1 MNAFGILCIITA
13 ITTFGIALF
22 CIYKGR
28 TNLSAR
34 ALAGIAIS
42 GGTWALAGSVFSN
55 IQISS
60 YNLALFWWQVGY
72 TGVIFTIVFFV
83 HFIISY
89 LKLNKRWFILLTYLL
104 GFIFLF
110 LNWYKNS
117 YLFLGNLSFSF
128 NQFYWHDW
136 LKHKGLIWFI
146 FYILFY
152 WILLGYSFLLLIK
165 TYRTSTGILRN
176 QLKYFIL
183 GSIIGFVGAELQFLV
198 DFGVNIY
205 PHYIIL
211 ISLSPALYAYAIVK
225 HQLLDITV
233 AITRATIF
241 ALVYGF
247 TFGLPFAVFFLWKQ
261 QVHYLYTTYPWAIPA
276 SLMGYAALAT
286 ISPFIYIRLERKVY
300 YAIFGDY
307 SSKLRVLTETSRE
320 VIERGFENAL
330 DLAGTIPD
338 HIISF
343 YDKIMRQK
351 VNHAFYLLREGG
363 YFTLHHGNMK
373 CDKHEEGMKF
383 GHGNAVVRWFTET
396 REQLVQKKLIKG
408 KDNNILEKEA
418 LTSLIAE
425 VSQKAKFEEYKE
437 ELKDLQKDMELLESV
452 IFLPSYYKD
461 ELMGIL
467 ALGEKKGGFYRPEEM
482 ETLRKLAENAA
493 MVFKGSQLTASV
505 VEADNIK
512 KLGRAKSEF
521 FANVSHELRT
531 PLTNIILPIQNIL
544 EKIGHKITPENREEK
559 EAMLRNAH
567 KLLKRINEIL
577 DISKLESGK
586 MQIRVSLR
594 DINSILEDIVA
605 VSSIGAKEM
614 EIDLL
619 FTPDNT
625 VSQIYVDTEKI
636 EKVFSNLV
644 SNALKFTNPKG
655 KVEIKTKE
663 EDDHIEVSVSDTGI
677 GIAHDDLPSIFERFR
692 QVDSSSS
699 RKYEG
704 TGIGLSLVKELVEL
718 HHGSIEV
725 SSELGKGT
733 TFTARLLKGKDHF
746 KQEEIIEELK
756 EPEILTNAGFVER
769 RTKDRRKTDRRG
781 EDRRKMSTMDKVS
794 IDLLQLQFSDLSQGQ
809 DVTLEAAHGQTKAP
823 EKEKTLLVVDNNKD
837 LANNIARCF
846 SQEYKIHLAYN
857 GKQALDL
864 IDKELPALV
873 ISDVMMPEMDGY
885 ELCQKIKGT
894 DRTRHIPVV
903 LLTAKAAVEDKIAG
917 LKYGADDYLAKPFNA
932 KELIAVVDS
941 LLSQRELQSQ
951 LNKTNQELKK
961 ALRELKETEAE
972 LVHAAKLASVGQ
984 LAAGVAHEIHNPA
997 SSVDNCFQ
1005 ILNKRIEKI
1014 RSNKATFD
1022 EVYPDLTKFVGLGK
1036 SSLNRIQKITDSLLG
1051 FSRKN
1056 REGLNYVDIHDGI
1069 NSTLALLEHQCKNE
1083 IQVHKEYG
1091 QLEEIEVDLQQINQV
1106 FMNLFTNAIQAVKA
1120 KKESGLDC
1128 GHIWIK
1134 TAGND
1139 KDIIITV
1146 KDDGL
1151 GIPDDVQDKIFDPF
1165 FTTKDIGKGTG
1176 LGLNI
1181 SYKIIEN
1188 HQGSINVTSKEN
1200 EGTTFT
1206 LKLPKRSSQASPQN

>member
-1 MNAFGILCIITA
+1 VTP
-13 ITTFGIALF
+13 
-22 CIYKGR
+22 
-28 TNLSAR
+28 
-34 ALAGIAIS
+34 
-42 GGTWALAGSVFSN
+42 
-55 IQISS
+55 
-60 YNLALFWWQVGY
+60 
-72 TGVIFTIVFFV
+72 FV
-83 HFIISY
+83 
-89 LKLNKRWFILLTYLL
+89 
-104 GFIFLF
+104 
-110 LNWYKNS
+110 
-117 YLFLGNLSFSF
+117 
-128 NQFYWHDW
+128 
-136 LKHKGLIWFI
+136 
-146 FYILFY
+146 
-152 WILLGYSFLLLIK
+152 
-165 TYRTSTGILRN
+165 
-176 QLKYFIL
+176 
-183 GSIIGFVGAELQFLV
+183 
-198 DFGVNIY
+198 
-205 PHYIIL
+205 
-211 ISLSPALYAYAIVK
+211 
-225 HQLLDITV
+225 
-233 AITRATIF
+233 
-241 ALVYGF
+241 
-247 TFGLPFAVFFLWKQ
+247 
-261 QVHYLYTTYPWAIPA
+261 
-276 SLMGYAALAT
+276 
-286 ISPFIYIRLERKVY
+286 YIRLERKIY
-300 YAIFGDY
+300 YKLFGDF
-307 SSKLRVLTETSRE
+307 SSQLQILTDTSRE
-320 VIERGFENAL
+320 IIEKGFENAME
-330 DLAGTIPD
+330 LAQLIPD
-338 HIISF
+338 HIIDF
-343 YDKIMRQK
+343 YENIMKQKIK
-351 VNHAFYLLREGG
+351 HTFYLLKEGG
-363 YFTLHHGNMK
+363 NFILHHGQMK
-373 CDKHEEGMKF
+373 CDKHEEGMEVGQESPIVK
-383 GHGNAVVRWFTET
+383 WFTET
-396 REQLVQKKLIKG
+396 RKQLLESRIIKG
-408 KDNNILEKEA
+408 KDKDTSILVKEKLEEWIQTIA
-418 LTSLIAE
+418 NREKFQGLQTQLLSLQQQMDKMETSL
-425 VSQKAKFEEYKE
+425 
-437 ELKDLQKDMELLESV
+437 
-452 IFLPSYYKD
+452 FLPSYYKD

-505 VEADNIK
+505 IEADNIK
-512 KLGRAKSEF
+512 KLERAKSEF

-544 EKIGHKITPENREEK
+544 ERIGHKITPENRAEK
-559 EAMLRNAH
+559 ETMLRNAH

-577 DISKLESGK
+577 DISKLESGE

-625 VSQIYVDTEKI
+625 ISRIYVDTEKT

-644 SNALKFTNPKG
+644 SNALKFTDSKG

-663 EDDHIEVSVSDTGI
+663 GDDYIEVSVSDTGI
-677 GIAHDDLPSIFERFR
+677 GIAQGDLPSIFDRFR

-704 TGIGLSLVKELVEL
+704 TGIGLSLAKELVEL

-733 TFTARLLKGKDHF
+733 TFTARLLKGNHF
-746 KQEEIIEELK
+746 KQEEILEKIEK
-756 EPEILTNAGFVER
+756 HEILTSAEFVER
-769 RTKDRRKTDRRG
+769 RTTERRKTERRG

-794 IDLLQLQFSDLSQGQ
+794 IDLLQLQFSDLSQGRDFTVESAQ
-809 DVTLEAAHGQTKAP
+809 GKAKTP
-823 EKEKTLLVVDNNKD
+823 KKEHTLLVVDDNKD
-837 LANNIARCF
+837 LAKNIALCF
-846 SQEYKIHLAYN
+846 SEEYRVYLALN
-857 GKQALDL
+857 GKQALD
-864 IDKELPALV
+864 IINKELPSLV

-885 ELCQKIKGT
+885 ELCEKIKG
-894 DRTRHIPVV
+894 DERTRHIPVI

-941 LLSQRELQSQ
+941 LLAQRELHSQ

-1005 ILNKRIEKI
+1005 IINKRIEKI

-1022 EVYPDLTKFVGLGK
+1022 EAYPDLTKFVGLGK

-1056 REGLNYVDIHDGI
+1056 REGLNYVDIHDGL
-1069 NSTLALLEHQCKNE
+1069 NSTLTILEHQCKNE

-1091 QLEEIEVDLQQINQV
+1091 QLEEIEVDLQQMNQV
-1106 FMNLFTNAIQAVKA
+1106 FMNLFTNAIHAVKA
-1120 KKESGLDC
+1120 KKEKGLDC

-1188 HQGSINVTSKEN
+1188 HQGSITVTSKEN

-1206 LKLPKRSSQASPQN
+1206 LKLPKRSNQASPQN